1 MPKPCYQMQLRAAFT
16 QSLLHFL
23 PKKSKASLAFDIC
36 HAIFGKNA
44 EKRHKH
50 FKAFFACQDPM
61 LPTPSKKTHPNHKFD
76 IFWAMSIASSW
87 RLGMLANIFPVMS
100 KLLAFKED
108 IKTSKELATRK
119 KEMVSRLTSSVRM
132 GTLTLS
138 TFEMLLLPRNI
149 SRRSV
154 PPCTPESFSCLTSF
168 HAK

>member
-1 MPKPCYQMQLRAAFT
+1 
-16 QSLLHFL
+16 
-23 PKKSKASLAFDIC
+23 
-36 HAIFGKNA
+36 
-44 EKRHKH
+44 
-50 FKAFFACQDPM
+50 
-61 LPTPSKKTHPNHKFD
+61 
-76 IFWAMSIASSW
+76 MSIASSW